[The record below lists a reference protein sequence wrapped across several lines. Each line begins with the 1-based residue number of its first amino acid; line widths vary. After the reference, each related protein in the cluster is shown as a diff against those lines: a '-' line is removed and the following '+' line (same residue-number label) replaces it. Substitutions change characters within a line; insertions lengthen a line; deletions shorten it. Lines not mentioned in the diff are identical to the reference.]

1 MPEIVRASESK
12 RKLLEKFLCGQ
23 LTRPPKQ
30 STAITPRPSG
40 EPRPLSLAQEQLW
53 RRTQAIDIPL
63 LYNETITLRRTG
75 PLDVLA
81 LERSLAEIIRRHEIW
96 RTTYDVI
103 DDTPIQVIHPAPSA
117 FRLPIVDLR
126 GLDKEKIEREA
137 LRIAAGVAH
146 RPFDLRQGPLLR
158 VTLLR
163 TGDLEYRLSMVAH
176 LSIVD
181 GVSVYQILPFELATL
196 YAAFSCGKPSPLP
209 DPPVQYSDY
218 AYWQRERLKGN
229 EKEEQLAYWRQQL
242 VGELPVLNW
251 PSGPRP
257 AIQSHRGDIRSFVLS
272 HALTRAL
279 KELIKSEKVTLF
291 TTLVASF
298 STLLFHYTRQ
308 VDLVI
313 GTPSPSGRKRS
324 EVQGSLGYF
333 LNPVPLRINLE
344 GDPTIRELLLRIQ
357 DVAAGA
363 ISNDDL
369 PIEVL
374 AHDLRVK
381 LDTSR
386 NPFFTAVI
394 SVQPKTPDI
403 AGEWRVT
410 SMDAGSGGVVWDVYL
425 AFIDEPSGLS
435 GRAQYNSDLFKS
447 QTITRMLRD
456 LKSVIKAFTANP
468 GQRLSNLS
476 LPHRSDKP
484 SDGKMVPIDR
494 SRLNSPVRVRP

>member
-1 MPEIVRASESK
+1 MPEVAHVSESK
-12 RKLLEKFLCGQ
+12 RQLLEKFLRGQ
-23 LTRPPKQ
+23 LTRPLRQ
-30 STAITPRPSG
+30 SSPITPRPAG

-53 RRTQAIDIPL
+53 RRTQAIEIPL

-75 PLDVLA
+75 PLNVLA
-81 LERSLAEIIRRHEIW
+81 LERSFAEIVRRHEIW
-96 RTTYDVI
+96 RTTYDIV
-103 DDTPIQVIHPAPSA
+103 DGTPIQVVHPAPST

-126 GLDKEKIEREA
+126 SLDKEKMEQEA
-137 LRIAAGVAH
+137 VRITAGEAH
-146 RPFDLRQGPLLR
+146 RPFDLRRGPLLR
-158 VTLLR
+158 VILMR

-181 GVSVYQILPFELATL
+181 GVSVYQVLPFELANL
-196 YAAFSCGKPSPLP
+196 YAAFSKGRPSPLP
-209 DPPVQYSDY
+209 DPSIQYSDY
-218 AYWQRERLKGN
+218 AYWQRERLKGS
-229 EKEEQLAYWRQQL
+229 EKEEQLAYWRRQL
-242 VGELPVLNW
+242 MGELPVLNW

-257 AIQSHRGDIRSFVLS
+257 AAQSYRGQIRSFT
-272 HALTRAL
+272 LTRVLTNAL

-291 TTLVASF
+291 TTLVASL

-333 LNPVPLRINLE
+333 LNPVPLRIDLE

-357 DVAAGA
+357 EVAAGA

-374 AHDLRVK
+374 ADP
-381 LDTSR
+381 SR
-386 NPFFTAVI
+386 NPFFTVAI

-403 AGEWRVT
+403 AAEWRVT
-410 SMDAGSGGVVWDVYL
+410 SMDAGSGGAVWDLYL
-425 AFIDEPSGLS
+425 AFIDEPGGLS

-447 QTITRMLRD
+447 QTITRMLRH
-456 LKSVIKAFTANP
+456 LKSVMKAITADP
-468 GQRLSNLS
+468 GRRISNLS
-476 LPHRSDKP
+476 LP
-484 SDGKMVPIDR
+484 V
-494 SRLNSPVRVRP
+494 